1 MTGCILTKAVWRKK
15 TQGYAF
21 ALARNEFACHV
32 RRFVAVGPLPEY
44 IGEEEELQH
53 KEYHEELD
61 EDDGPEHLAERHAPE
76 TVGIEA
82 EHPVKHIILGHNQRK
97 KKEGVLKIRARCLV
111 DSHSINSISW

>member
-1 MTGCILTKAVWRKK
+1 MTGCVLTKAVWRKK
-15 TQGYAF
+15 PQGYAF

-82 EHPVKHIILGHNQRK
+82 EHPEKHIVFCHIRRK
-97 KKEGVLKIRARCLV
+97 EKEGVLKIRARWQAY
-111 DSHSINSISW
+111 SHSKKICY

>member
-1 MTGCILTKAVWRKK
+1 MTDCVLTKAVWRKK
-15 TQGYAF
+15 PQGHGVAS
-21 ALARNEFACHV
+21 ARNEFARHV

-44 IGEEEELQH
+44 IGEEEKLQH

-82 EHPVKHIILGHNQRK
+82 EHSEKHIVFCHIRRK
-97 KKEGVLKIRARCLV
+97 EKEGVLKIRARQQAY
-111 DSHSINSISW
+111 SHSKKICY